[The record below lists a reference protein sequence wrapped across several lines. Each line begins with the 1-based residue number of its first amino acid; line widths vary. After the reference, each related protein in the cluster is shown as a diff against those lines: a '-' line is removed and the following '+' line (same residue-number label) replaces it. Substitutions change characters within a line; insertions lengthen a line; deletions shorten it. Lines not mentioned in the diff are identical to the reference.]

1 MPDNPALERAKKF
14 LDKFELNLEPKEHK
28 ETTKTVAEAAAAIG
42 VEEGQIAKTI
52 LFRAGT
58 SYGLFVAA
66 GDITIDNKKVK
77 ALLDGGKVRIAKPDE
92 VEEITGYRVGGVC
105 PFDIDKSIPIF
116 LDSSMDRFDKV
127 YSAAG
132 SGHSYLP
139 ITLQELEHVTGG
151 TVVDMKKNQLE
162 QLASEN

>member
-1 MPDNPALERAKKF
+1 MQENPALERAKKY
-14 LDKFELNLEPKEHK
+14 LDQFELDLEPKEHK

-77 ALLDGGKVRIAKPDE
+77 SLLGGGKVRIARPEE
-92 VEEITGYRVGGVC
+92 VENITGYKVGGVC
-105 PFDIDKSIPIF
+105 PFDIDVEIPIF
-116 LDSSMDRFDKV
+116 LDSSMGRFDKV
-127 YSAAG
+127 FSAAG
-132 SGHSYLP
+132 SSYSYLP
-139 ITLQELEHVTGG
+139 ITLQELELVTGG
-151 TVVDMKKNQLE
+151 NIVDMKKG
-162 QLASEN
+162 

>member
-1 MPDNPALERAKKF
+1 VQENPALERAKKY
-14 LDKFELNLEPKEHK
+14 LDQFELDLEPKEHK

-77 ALLDGGKVRIAKPDE
+77 SLLGGGKVRIARPEE
-92 VEEITGYRVGGVC
+92 VENITGYKVGGVC
-105 PFDIDKSIPIF
+105 PFDIDVEIPIF
-116 LDSSMDRFDKV
+116 LDSSMGRFDKV
-127 YSAAG
+127 FSAAG
-132 SGHSYLP
+132 SSYSYLP
-139 ITLQELEHVTGG
+139 ITLQELELVTGG
-151 TVVDMKKNQLE
+151 NIVDMKKG
-162 QLASEN
+162 

>member
-1 MPDNPALERAKKF
+1 MQENPALERAKKY
-14 LDKFELNLEPKEHK
+14 LDQFELDLEPKEHK

-77 ALLDGGKVRIAKPDE
+77 ALLGGGKVRIAKPEE
-92 VEEITGYRVGGVC
+92 VENITGYKVGGVC
-105 PFDIDKSIPIF
+105 PFDIGEEIPIF
-116 LDSSMDRFDKV
+116 LDSSMGRFDKV
-127 YSAAG
+127 FSAAG
-132 SGHSYLP
+132 SSYSYLP
-139 ITLQELEHVTGG
+139 ITLQELELVTGG
-151 TVVDMKKNQLE
+151 NIVNMKKG
-162 QLASEN
+162 

>member
-1 MPDNPALERAKKF
+1 MPDNPALERAKKY
-14 LDKFELNLEPKEHK
+14 LEKFDLGLEPREHK

-52 LFRAGT
+52 LFRAGA

-66 GDITIDNKKVK
+66 GDITIDSKKVK

-92 VEEITGYRVGGVC
+92 VEAVTGYQVGGVC
-105 PFDIDKSIPIF
+105 PFDIDSEVPIY
-116 LDSSMDRFDKV
+116 LDNSMDRFDRV

-132 SGHSYLP
+132 SGYSYLP
-139 ITLQELEHVTGG
+139 ITLQQLELVTGG
-151 TVVDMKKNQLE
+151 TVVDMKK
-162 QLASEN
+162 S